1 MVATPTIS
9 RVGVALGSNLGNRLR
24 NLQEARALLRKLAVP
39 GEAFLQAPV
48 YQAEP
53 VDCPPGSPDFYNTVV
68 EFSCRVTPHELLER
82 TRGIEFHLGRVMA
95 AERNAPRV
103 IDLDILY
110 FGDEQ
115 MENDILLLP
124 HPRLTRRRFVLQPL
138 ADIRPDLILPG
149 DAATIAKHLRFL
161 DRAEPAVRLVQSSW

>member
-1 MVATPTIS
+1 
-9 RVGVALGSNLGNRLR
+9 VGVALGSNLGNRLR
-24 NLQEARALLRKLAVP
+24 NLQDARALLRKLAVP

-68 EFSCRVTPHELLER
+68 EFSCRVAPHELLER
-82 TRGIEFHLGRVMA
+82 TRGIEFHLGRAVA

-110 FGDEQ
+110 FGEEQ
-115 MENDILLLP
+115 MDNDILLLP

-149 DAATIAKHLRFL
+149 DAATIAKHLRHL
-161 DRAEPAVRLVQSSW
+161 DRSEPAVRLVQSSW

>member
-1 MVATPTIS
+1 MANPSTIS

-24 NLQEARALLRKLAVP
+24 NLQDARAMLRTLA
-39 GEAFLQAPV
+39 AAHSDFMQAPV

-68 EFSCRVTPHELLER
+68 EFGCLLDPHELLER
-82 TRGIEFHLGRVMA
+82 TRGIEFHLGRRVA

-110 FGDEQ
+110 VGDVEL
-115 MENDILLLP
+115 ENDILLLP
-124 HPRLTRRRFVLQPL
+124 HPKLTERRFVLQPL
-138 ADIRPDLILPG
+138 ADIRPDLVLPG
-149 DAATIAKHLRFL
+149 DAATIREHLRHL
-161 DRAEPAVRLVQSSW
+161 DRDEPLVRLVQSSW